1 MPIGLSS
8 SNLFQKTLEV
18 CTRAIS
24 GTMHPVSYSQ
34 VTKLAPAQCPAL
46 SMAGEFFLLISLVTA
61 LLPTYASVQSFEC

>member
-34 VTKLAPAQCPAL
+34 SDQAGSCPAL